1 MSAPSEAADGA
12 AHGFSVKLDKW
23 PAHLAAALAIR
34 DGQIRAADDGEEDTA
49 HVNGRE
55 PVDTANIAIRGDR
68 VVAVVVA
75 DDADTAGASK

>member
-1 MSAPSEAADGA
+1 
-12 AHGFSVKLDKW
+12 VKLDKR

-34 DGQIRAADDGEEDTA
+34 GGQIRAADDGAEDIA
-49 HVNGRE
+49 HANGWE

-75 DDADTAGASK
+75 DHADTAGASK